1 MLLDIDGSLDIMS
14 VQMYP
19 INQTS
24 DNDGWTPCE
33 YCFSYRM
40 WVVRELRGE
49 SCHDPRGAVDTAR
62 TTAARAAVS
71 ALV

>member
-33 YCFSYRM
+33 YCF
-40 WVVRELRGE
+40 
-49 SCHDPRGAVDTAR
+49 
-62 TTAARAAVS
+62 
-71 ALV
+71 